1 MEQPEI
7 QNWLESLRN
16 YKPEE
21 FLRAAERLRDN
32 PPEGWSGMPNQ
43 ATYIRTMKELRA
55 EDFAEAERQ
64 TSQKFQEEMR
74 DLQRRKD
81 AGEKFYGWADL
92 LQWGKENLG
101 IDVLEKTKMP
111 EAPKPEP
118 ITEDDWEA
126 GRKRREQLLAD
137 FRRANPDTKI

>member
-1 MEQPEI
+1 MLLMVDSLKSFRLEKVQRAFEYIRLHPQPG
-7 QNWLESLRN
+7 
-16 YKPEE
+16 YK
-21 FLRAAERLRDN
+21 
-32 PPEGWSGMPNQ
+32 GMPSETEVIAVINQ
-43 ATYIRTMKELRA
+43 LGEQ
-55 EDFAEAERQ
+55 DSAEAEREKSRQ
-64 TSQKFQEEMR
+64 FQEEMR

-81 AGEKFYGWADL
+81 SGEKFYGWADL

-137 FRRANPDTKI
+137 FRRANPDAKI